1 MAISAYL
8 GVPGSGKS
16 FEVVRSVIIPAVSQ
30 GRRVV
35 SNIYGLNPELIYSFV
50 RKNNKTENMGEVVC
64 VTNEMVQDELFFPYK
79 DAETDGK
86 ETFCR
91 AGDLICVDEA
101 WRIWGS
107 DASVPKNHRSFI
119 AEHRHFA
126 NAKTGVT
133 CDLVVINQSILN
145 LPRFI
150 RDRTESSYRMT
161 KLKSLGLSSMYRV
174 EIFGGAKLTKNERVS
189 VKNYRYDKRI
199 FPLYQS
205 YDGNGSEQV
214 VDKRQSIFSNITL
227 LIVVA
232 ILVVTMSLGGWYLWG
247 FFHPENKKIPVHQ
260 NQPAGAVSQPQQN
273 PAVPAPAPVALP
285 ALPKISSQ
293 WRVSGV
299 IQDKNGRFIVLSG
312 ADGRQRVE
320 PAAGFIVNGSIISG
334 VMDGEIITTWSGTAK

>member
-1 MAISAYL
+1 MAISAYV

-16 FEVVRSVIIPAVSQ
+16 FEVVRSVIIPAVAQ

-35 SNIYGLNPELIYSFV
+35 SNVYGLNPEKIYDFV
-50 RKNNKTENMGEVVC
+50 RKNHKPENMGEVIHVS
-64 VTNEMVQDELFFPYK
+64 NEEVQGEYFFPYK
-79 DAETDGK
+79 NALTDGK
-86 ETFCR
+86 NTFCQ

-107 DASVPKNHRSFI
+107 DSTVPQNHRSFI
-119 AEHRHFA
+119 AEHRHFSHPE
-126 NAKTGVT
+126 TGVT
-133 CDLVVINQSILN
+133 CDLVVINQSISN

-150 RDRTESSYRMT
+150 RDRTETTYRMT

-227 LIVVA
+227 LIVIA
-232 ILVVTMSLGGWYLWG
+232 ILVVTVSLGGWYLWG
-247 FFHPENKKIPVHQ
+247 FFHPEDKKSPAHQ
-260 NQPAGAVSQPQQN
+260 NQPAEIVSSSPQN
-273 PAVPAPAPVALP
+273 SAVPAPASIST
-285 ALPKISSQ
+285 PKISTQ
-293 WRVSGV
+293 WRVSGM
-299 IQDKNGRFIVLSG
+299 IRDKNGRFVVLSG

-320 PAAGFIVNGSIISG
+320 PAVGFIVNGSIISG
-334 VMDGEIITTWSGTAK
+334 ILDGEVVTTWSGNVK

>member
-1 MAISAYL
+1 MAISAYV

-16 FEVVRSVIIPAVSQ
+16 FEVVRSVIIPAVAQ

-35 SNIYGLNPELIYSFV
+35 SNVYGLNPEKIYEHI
-50 RKNNKTENMGEVVC
+50 RKNHKTENIGEVIYVS
-64 VTNEMVQDELFFPYK
+64 NEQVQDEYFFPYK
-79 DAETDGK
+79 NDVTDGK
-86 ETFCR
+86 NTFCQ

-107 DASVPKNHRSFI
+107 DAAVPKNHRSFI
-119 AEHRHFA
+119 AEHRHFSHPE
-126 NAKTGVT
+126 TGVT
-133 CDLVVINQSILN
+133 CDLVVINQSIAN

-150 RDRTESSYRMT
+150 RDRTETSYRMT

-205 YDGNGSEQV
+205 YDGNGSEQI
-214 VDKRQSIFSNITL
+214 VDKRQSIFSNATL
-227 LIVVA
+227 LATIAVLI
-232 ILVVTMSLGGWYLWG
+232 ILVSAGGWYLWG
-247 FFHPENKKIPVHQ
+247 FFHPEDKKSPVHQ
-260 NQPAGAVSQPQQN
+260 NQSTGTVSPPQN
-273 PAVPAPAPVALP
+273 PAVPVPAPSA
-285 ALPKISSQ
+285 APKISTQ

-299 IQDKNGRFIVLSG
+299 IQDKNGRFIILSG

-320 PAAGFIVNGSIISG
+320 PAAGFVVSGSIISG
-334 VMDGEIITTWSGTAK
+334 VLDGEIVSTWSGGVK

>member
-1 MAISAYL
+1 MAISAYI

-16 FEVVRSVIIPAVSQ
+16 FEVVRSVIIPAVAQ

-35 SNIYGLNPELIYSFV
+35 SNVYGLDPEKIYEFIQ
-50 RKNNKTENMGEVVC
+50 KNNKTGNMGEVIC

-79 DAETDGK
+79 NAVTDGK
-86 ETFCR
+86 DTFCL

-119 AEHRHFA
+119 AEHRHFSHPE
-126 NAKTGVT
+126 TGVT
-133 CDLVVINQSILN
+133 CDLVVINQSISN

-150 RDRTESSYRMT
+150 RDRTETTYRMT

-205 YDGNGSEQV
+205 YDGHGSEQI
-214 VDKRQSIFSNITL
+214 VDKRQSIFSNTTL
-227 LIVVA
+227 LIVIA
-232 ILVVTMSLGGWYLWG
+232 ILVVTVSLGGWYLWV
-247 FFHPENKKIPVHQ
+247 FFHPENKKTPVHQ
-260 NQPAGAVSQPQQN
+260 NQPAGTASQSQQN
-273 PAVPAPAPVALP
+273 SVVPAPASIA
-285 ALPKISSQ
+285 APKISNQ
-293 WRVSGV
+293 WRVSGL
-299 IQDKNGRFIVLSG
+299 IQDKNARFVILSG

-320 PAAGFIVNGSIISG
+320 PTAGFITNGSIISG
-334 VMDGEIITTWSGTAK
+334 VLDGEVVTTWSGSAK

>member
-50 RKNNKTENMGEVVC
+50 RKNNKTENMGEVIHVS
-64 VTNEMVQDELFFPYK
+64 NEQVQDEYFFPYK
-79 DAETDGK
+79 SAVTDGK
-86 ETFCR
+86 NTFCQ
-91 AGDLICVDEA
+91 AGDLICIDEA

-107 DASVPKNHRSFI
+107 DSTVPQNHKSFI

-126 NAKTGVT
+126 HPETGVT
-133 CDLVVINQSILN
+133 CDLVVINQSISN

-150 RDRTESSYRMT
+150 RDRTETSYRMT

-205 YDGNGSEQV
+205 YDGNGSEQI

-227 LIVVA
+227 LIVIV
-232 ILVVTMSLGGWYLWG
+232 ILVVTVSLGGWYLWF

-260 NQPAGAVSQPQQN
+260 NQPAGAVSQFQQN
-273 PAVPAPAPVALP
+273 PAVPAPAPIAT
-285 ALPKISSQ
+285 PKISTQ
-293 WRVSGV
+293 WRVSGL
-299 IQDKNGRFIVLSG
+299 IQDKNGRFVILSG

-320 PAAGFIVNGSIISG
+320 PAAGFVVSGAIMSG
-334 VMDGEIITTWSGTAK
+334 VLDGEIVTTWSGSSAK

>member
-1 MAISAYL
+1 MAISAYI

-16 FEVVRSVIIPAVSQ
+16 FEVVRSVIIPAVAQ

-35 SNIYGLNPELIYSFV
+35 SNVYGLNPEKIYDFI
-50 RKNNKTENMGEVVC
+50 RKNNKTEIMGEVIH

-79 DAETDGK
+79 GAETDGK

-126 NAKTGVT
+126 HAETGVT
-133 CDLVVINQSILN
+133 CDLVVINQSISN

-150 RDRTESSYRMT
+150 RDRTETTYRMT

-174 EIFGGAKLTKNERVS
+174 EVFGGAKLTKNERVS
-189 VKNYRYDKRI
+189 VKNYRYDKKI

-205 YDGNGSEQV
+205 YDGNGSEQI
-214 VDKRQSIFSNITL
+214 VDKRQSIFSNFTL
-227 LIVVA
+227 LATIAVLI
-232 ILVVTMSLGGWYLWG
+232 ILVSAGGWYLWG
-247 FFHPENKKIPVHQ
+247 FFHPEDKKTSVHQ
-260 NQPAGAVSQPQQN
+260 NQPAGTASQSQQN
-273 PAVPAPAPVALP
+273 PAVPAPAPVATP
-285 ALPKISSQ
+285 RISSQ
-293 WRVSGV
+293 WRVSGL
-299 IQDKNGRFIVLSG
+299 IQDKNGRFVVLSG
-312 ADGRQRVE
+312 VDGRQRVE
-320 PAAGFIVNGSIISG
+320 PAVGFIVRGAIISG
-334 VMDGEIITTWSGTAK
+334 VLDGEIVSTWSGSSAK

>member
-1 MAISAYL
+1 MAISAYI

-16 FEVVRSVIIPAVSQ
+16 FEVVRSVIIPAVAQ

-35 SNIYGLNPELIYSFV
+35 SNIYGLNPEKVYEFV
-50 RKNNKTENMGEVVC
+50 RRNNKTENMGEVVF
-64 VTNEMVQDELFFPYK
+64 VTNEQAQDDYFFPYK
-79 DAETDGK
+79 NAVTDGK

-91 AGDLICVDEA
+91 AGDLICIDEA

-107 DASVPKNHRSFI
+107 DAAVPKNHRSFI
-119 AEHRHFA
+119 AEHRHFSHPE
-126 NAKTGVT
+126 TGIT
-133 CDLVVINQSILN
+133 CDLVVINQSIAN

-150 RDRTESSYRMT
+150 RDRTETSYRMT

-174 EIFGGAKLTKNERVS
+174 EIFGGAKLTKTERIS

-205 YDGNGSEQV
+205 YDGNGSEQI
-214 VDKRQSIFSNITL
+214 VDRRQSIFSNFTL
-227 LIVVA
+227 LATIAVLI
-232 ILVVTMSLGGWYLWG
+232 ILVSAGGWYLWG
-247 FFHPENKKIPVHQ
+247 FFHPEDKKTSVHQ
-260 NQPAGAVSQPQQN
+260 NQPAGTIGQPPKN
-273 PAVPAPAPVALP
+273 PAVPAPAPIA
-285 ALPKISSQ
+285 APKISTQ

-320 PAAGFIVNGSIISG
+320 PAAGFVVSGAIISG
-334 VMDGEIITTWSGTAK
+334 VLDGEIVTSWSGSSAK

>member
-1 MAISAYL
+1 MAISAYV

-16 FEVVRSVIIPAVSQ
+16 FEVVRSVIVPAVAQ

-35 SNIYGLNPELIYSFV
+35 SNIYGLNPEKIYEFV
-50 RKNNKTENMGEVVC
+50 RRNNKTENIGEVIS
-64 VTNEMVQDELFFPYK
+64 VTNDQVQDEYFFPYK
-79 DAETDGK
+79 NALTDGK
-86 ETFCR
+86 NTFCQ

-119 AEHRHFA
+119 AEHRHFSHPE
-126 NAKTGVT
+126 TGVT
-133 CDLVVINQSILN
+133 CDLVVINQSISN

-150 RDRTESSYRMT
+150 RDRTETTYRMT

-205 YDGNGSEQV
+205 YDGHGSEQI
-214 VDKRQSIFSNITL
+214 VDKRQSIFSNTTL
-227 LIVVA
+227 LIVIA
-232 ILVVTMSLGGWYLWG
+232 ILVVTVSLGGWYLWV
-247 FFHPENKKIPVHQ
+247 FFHPENKKAPVHQ
-260 NQPAGAVSQPQQN
+260 NQPAGTASQSQQN
-273 PAVPAPAPVALP
+273 SVVPAPASIA
-285 ALPKISSQ
+285 APKISNQ
-293 WRVSGV
+293 WRVSGL
-299 IQDKNGRFIVLSG
+299 IQDKNARFVILSG

-320 PAAGFIVNGSIISG
+320 PAAGFITNGSIISG
-334 VMDGEIITTWSGTAK
+334 VLDGEVVTTWSGSAK

>member
-1 MAISAYL
+1 MAISAYI

-16 FEVVRSVIIPAVSQ
+16 FEVVRSVIIPAVAQ

-35 SNIYGLNPELIYSFV
+35 SNIYGLNPEKIYEFI
-50 RKNNKTENMGEVVC
+50 RKNNKTQNMGEVIS
-64 VTNEMVQDELFFPYK
+64 VTNEQAQDDYFFPYK
-79 DAETDGK
+79 NAETDGK
-86 ETFCR
+86 TTFCQ

-126 NAKTGVT
+126 HAETGVT
-133 CDLVVINQSILN
+133 CDLVVINQSISN

-150 RDRTESSYRMT
+150 RDRTETTYKMT
-161 KLKSLGLSSMYRV
+161 KLKNLGLRSAYRV
-174 EIFGGAKLTKNERVS
+174 EIYGGAKLTKSERVS
-189 VKNYRYDKRI
+189 VKNYFYDKKI

-214 VDKRQSIFSNITL
+214 VDKRQSVFSDLTL
-227 LIVVA
+227 LIVIAVL
-232 ILVVTMSLGGWYLWG
+232 IITVSLGGWYLWG
-247 FFHPENKKIPVHQ
+247 FFHPEDKKTPVHQ
-260 NQPAGAVSQPQQN
+260 NRLAVSQSQSQQN
-273 PAVPAPAPVALP
+273 PAVPAPAPIA
-285 ALPKISSQ
+285 APKISTQ

-299 IQDKNGRFIVLSG
+299 IQDKNGRFIILSG

-320 PAAGFIVNGSIISG
+320 PAAGFVVSGAIVSG
-334 VMDGEIITTWSGTAK
+334 VLDGEVVTTWSGSSAK

>member
-1 MAISAYL
+1 MAISAYV

-16 FEVVRSVIIPAVSQ
+16 FEVVRSVIIPAVAQ

-35 SNIYGLNPELIYSFV
+35 SNVYGLDPEKIYAFIQ
-50 RKNNKTENMGEVVC
+50 KNNKTGNMGEVIC

-101 WRIWGS
+101 WRIWCS

-126 NAKTGVT
+126 HAETGVT
-133 CDLVVINQSILN
+133 CDLVVINQSISN

-150 RDRTESSYRMT
+150 RDRTETTYKMT
-161 KLKSLGLSSMYRV
+161 KLKNLGLRSAYRV
-174 EIFGGAKLTKNERVS
+174 EIYGGAKLTKSERVS
-189 VKNYRYDKRI
+189 VKNYFYDKKI

-214 VDKRQSIFSNITL
+214 VDKRQSIFSNLTL
-227 LIVVA
+227 LITIAVLI
-232 ILVVTMSLGGWYLWG
+232 ILVSAGGWYLWG
-247 FFHPENKKIPVHQ
+247 FFHPEDKKSPVHQ
-260 NQPAGAVSQPQQN
+260 NQSTGTVSQSIQN
-273 PAVPAPAPVALP
+273 PTVPAPAAI
-285 ALPKISSQ
+285 AAPKISTQ
-293 WRVSGV
+293 WRVSGI
-299 IQDKNGRFIVLSG
+299 IQDKSGRFIVLSG

-320 PAAGFIVNGSIISG
+320 PAAGFVVRGAIVSG
-334 VMDGEIITTWSGTAK
+334 ILDSEIVTTWSGSAK